1 MFDLFRSR
9 EKAVRI
15 MLGGLLLVVAIS
27 MLTYLIP
34 NYNTGGGTGNEMVV
48 AEVGKETITL
58 PEVQRLVQMT
68 MRNRQLPPE
77 ILPNYLPQMIDQMIT
92 DRAMYLEAKD
102 LGYQVTDAE
111 VADTIRQMVPNL
123 FPDG

>member
-9 EKAVRI
+9 EKSVRI

-34 NYNTGGGTGNEMVV
+34 NYNTGGYSGTETVV
-48 AEVGKETITL
+48 AEIGKDRIYLAEL
-58 PEVQRLVQMT
+58 QRLVQST
-68 MRNRQLPPE
+68 IRNRQLPAE

-92 DRAMYLEAKD
+92 ERAMVYEAER
-102 LGYQVTDAE
+102 LGYQVSDAE
-111 VADTIRQMVPNL
+111 VAEAIRQMVPNL
-123 FPDG
+123 F